1 MTELAE
7 YILNFGKPQVQS
19 RLAEIRSQDKQKTA
33 KSQKLTKVGA
43 FCSFLVFSVWNLQVV
58 PVGVFLY
65 VRIMP
70 LPLSAPALVCF
81 ETIIM
86 PGTTGKG

>member
-1 MTELAE
+1 MLVTELAQ

-43 FCSFLVFSVWNLQVV
+43 FCSFLFSAFGTFRL
-58 PVGVFLY
+58 FL
-65 VRIMP
+65 
-70 LPLSAPALVCF
+70 
-81 ETIIM
+81 
-86 PGTTGKG
+86 